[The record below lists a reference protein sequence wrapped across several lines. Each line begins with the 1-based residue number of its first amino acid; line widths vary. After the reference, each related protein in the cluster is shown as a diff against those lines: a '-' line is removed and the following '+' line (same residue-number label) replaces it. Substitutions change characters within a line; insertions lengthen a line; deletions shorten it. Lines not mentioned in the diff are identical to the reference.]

1 MNNKKIVKASFVSLF
16 SILMIVGISKV
27 YNTVGW
33 NEGYLS
39 KKNCWIN
46 DKGKEVCDD
55 CDKAN
60 DPLTGTS
67 GIQSPKNPPCETRDR
82 DCWPGHV
89 AYETWG
95 CHCVSCST
103 CGSGGYGGGT
113 YYDDTPTCTGG
124 TSTYAITCSALEVL
138 SGSNSSCSCD
148 ITYTDSCGSNTT
160 KTEKKIDTTKCGMV
174 EVSCGDKKTYV
185 KVNCPA
191 CYRKS
196 TGNGTAD
203 YKWAN
208 DQPAGYTKVSGIT
221 KQEDCEI
228 NTVPT
233 CNASLV
239 SQPKTGNT
247 TSCSGSAT
255 ININQGTECNSV
267 ATSGYYNISCSETV
281 KANFLPGNL
290 NVRVGQGFRFNIDVV
305 STNTCE
311 GTFDVTAW
319 NNAYKTTNDLIKR
332 AQKANDLAEENWY
345 KNIQNEVLEE
355 VNNYVRLTQSYKTWN
370 PATDINE
377 PNANLQINY
386 KASKQSKIL
395 NLPFTTGSK
404 TGSVVSYITKS
415 TNILSTSSNT
425 GSNTPSKPDSPRY
438 NPKDPGATIWYS
450 ATTSN
455 QNNASTSSNI
465 LKVENFKSVKTST
478 VRLNPPEVYIDKTTG
493 NIVNTNTNA
502 VSGGNYFLTD
512 LKSDIGKY
520 DINITVS
527 SLGASKNSTI
537 TNDQCDLGLFDND
550 IIYRIVDV
558 KNPFNVASI
567 TPGAN
572 WSNSKYDFENTIK
585 ENTWSLESL
594 YKFILS
600 PDDIANIK
608 SSNSMYNGSDAYLG
622 VCNTSASTQDS
633 ITKKICEI
641 INK

>member
-1 MNNKKIVKASFVSLF
+1 MNNKKIVKASLVSLF

-27 YNTVGW
+27 YNPITL
-33 NEGYLS
+33 NEDYLS
-39 KKNCWIN
+39 KNCWYEN
-46 DKGKEVCDD
+46 GRQVCDD
-55 CDKAN
+55 CDKAK

-67 GIQSPKNPPCETRDR
+67 GNQSDKNPPCYTRDR

-89 AYETWG
+89 AYYSWG
-95 CHCVSCST
+95 CGCVVC
-103 CGSGGYGGGT
+103 
-113 YYDDTPTCTGG
+113 DTCTGG
-124 TSTYAITCSALEVL
+124 GGSTPVDDDDYCTGGTTTYSITCSAEEVL
-138 SGSNSSCSCD
+138 AGSNSSCSCNK
-148 ITYTDSCGSNTT
+148 TYSDSCGSNTT
-160 KTEKKIDTTKCGMV
+160 TDEKKVDTTKCGTV

-185 KVNCPA
+185 TVNCPA
-191 CYRKS
+191 CYRKANN
-196 TGNGTAD
+196 NGTAD

-208 DQPAGYTKVSGIT
+208 KQPEGYTKVSGIT

-247 TSCSGSAT
+247 TSCSGSAA
-255 ININQGTECNSV
+255 ININQGTECNAV
-267 ATSGYYNISCSETV
+267 ATSSYYNISCNETV
-281 KANFLPGNL
+281 KADFLPGNL
-290 NVRVGQGFRFNIDVV
+290 NIRVGQGFRFNIDVV

-311 GTFDVTAW
+311 GTFDITAW
-319 NNAYKTTNDLIKR
+319 NNAYKNTNDLIKR
-332 AQKANDLAEENWY
+332 AQKANDLSEENWY
-345 KNIQNEVLEE
+345 KNIQNDIIKEA
-355 VNNYVRLTQSYKTWN
+355 NNYIKLTQSYKTWN
-370 PATDINE
+370 PATDVND
-377 PNANLQINY
+377 PTAMLQVNY

-395 NLPFTTGSK
+395 NLQFTTGSK
-404 TGSVVSYITKS
+404 TGSITSYSQKANNT
-415 TNILSTSSNT
+415 LSN
-425 GSNTPSKPDSPRY
+425 G
-438 NPKDPGATIWYS
+438 
-450 ATTSN
+450 
-455 QNNASTSSNI
+455 

-478 VRLNPPEVYIDKTTG
+478 VKLNPPEVYIDKTTG

-502 VSGGNYFLTD
+502 ISGGNYFLTD
-512 LKSDIGKY
+512 LKSDVGKY

-527 SLGASKNSTI
+527 NLGTSRNSTI
-537 TNDQCDLGLFDND
+537 TNNQCDLGLFDND
-550 IIYRIVDV
+550 LIYRIVDV
-558 KNPFNVASI
+558 KNPFNIASI